1 MKKINLIIY
10 TLISVLIILLSLKT
24 YKHQDWLFINAKEL
38 IIPFTKKPTVS
49 VVIPSYHMGKYLPN
63 SINSIINQTYKDWEA
78 IIIDDGSLDNTQKIL
93 RQYRFNHKI
102 RIIKN
107 PYNTGLT
114 NSLNKGLKLSRGK
127 YIARLDV
134 DDYSYPD
141 RLERQV
147 SLMEKENLDLLA
159 HTFNIKDNE
168 ITYFK
173 ENFNTYD
180 IGLHLL
186 IKNEFCHSSVMIR
199 KSFLQKYNLTYTNNY
214 DNAEDYELWIK
225 IFLNGGKIAWI
236 GGRPIVI
243 YNPSPHFEYWFR
255 TQRKSRDKIRAWAI
269 SQIIPNYNDKM
280 LNLKLCQLV
289 PILIKGNKQTHTLNQ
304 QELEKYYNKNCLNL
318 KK

>member
-1 MKKINLIIY
+1 MLYTIKSLNPIINYKRL
-10 TLISVLIILLSLKT
+10 T
-24 YKHQDWLFINAKEL
+24 Y
-38 IIPFTKKPTVS
+38 KPTVS
-49 VVIPSYHMGKYLPN
+49 VILPSYNMAKTLPEA
-63 SINSIINQTYKDWEA
+63 INSIINQTYTNWELL
-78 IIIDDGSLDNTQKIL
+78 IINDDSRDKTKEIL
-93 RQYRFNHKI
+93 KPYNNNYKI
-102 RIIKN
+102 RIIHNPKN
-107 PYNTGLT
+107 LGLIRT
-114 NSLNKGLKLSRGK
+114 LNKGIKLSRGK
-127 YIARLDV
+127 YIARLDA
-134 DDYSYPD
+134 DDISLSD

-225 IFLNGGKIAWI
+225 IFLNKGKIAWI
-236 GGRPIVI
+236 GGRPIII
-243 YNPSPHFEYWFR
+243 YNPSPHSEHWFES
-255 TQRKSRDKIRAWAI
+255 QLKSRDKIRAWAI
-269 SQIIPNYNDKM
+269 SQIIPNYNDKI